1 MTTAKLM
8 VLFGGL
14 VQDSAGEA
22 ALGSAHENW
31 VGIME
36 PSAYA
41 ELINLN
47 LEGGGGAAC
56 CCAAMLAI
64 PATNENART
73 ATKSMSFVLI
83 LFPPQVSFCGHT
95 IP

>member
-1 MTTAKLM
+1 M
-8 VLFGGL
+8 VLLGGL
-14 VQDSAGEA
+14 VQESAGEA
-22 ALGSAHENW
+22 AFGSAHENW

-47 LEGGGGAAC
+47 LEGGGGGAAAC
-56 CCAAMLAI
+56 CCAAMPAI
-64 PATNENART
+64 PTTNENART
-73 ATKSMSFVLI
+73 VTKSMSFVRI
-83 LFPPQVSFCGHT
+83 VFPPQVSFRGPT